1 MCLMLALTGPAGG
14 GAGVGSAP
22 QGRAAGAGA
31 ARAVDALDVRAA
43 TTQVNHTQAINVY
56 NEFVDHANKQAVEKG
71 LPEVYKKFDELTV
84 EDVIGDELQPGVP
97 ADPNS
102 PEIMGVMGEFANFL
116 LVRTKPGGDPYA
128 PLTSAQYFS
137 SFKTVLFKKF
147 KGLAY
152 RSSTPEWYEQLYRG
166 LRMKATV
173 ECIKRGGRVTK
184 KAVGMSTEALKST
197 ALFLLKQDNK
207 SLGYE
212 DRAILVTLYHAVGRG
227 GEVDSST
234 WESAQYDTDRSM
246 LVFDWGESKNGVQ
259 YAMTMHP
266 QNPGEKNDGWLT
278 DWNHAMAGHILQN
291 GISYLFPAYTGM
303 APGGAATKVSKII
316 KKARDGGVDGIPEEM
331 ASHGLRVTG
340 TDVMIAPS
348 LDAIIDSNNAQ
359 MIENFC
365 NELFQPTAIHALL
378 NNQLKH
384 FRNTMAATLLMYYR
398 ETKAALGHNCPLIRA
413 IHGAALDSGLSLGDL
428 PRFADLIM
436 KRFKI
441 VNAQNM
447 TTDKDK
453 AIEFLTN
460 ACVEMLEEQ
469 KEIKATVVGL
479 KDDTNEI
486 KGKLDQVLGA
496 IETLSLTTPRAPSS
510 GSKRRRRHDDIDPE
524 ELDSRLEDGAPTAAA
539 AQPAQ
544 PAAAQPAQPAAA

>member
-1 MCLMLALTGPAGG
+1 
-14 GAGVGSAP
+14 
-22 QGRAAGAGA
+22 
-31 ARAVDALDVRAA
+31 
-43 TTQVNHTQAINVY
+43 
-56 NEFVDHANKQAVEKG
+56 
-71 LPEVYKKFDELTV
+71 
-84 EDVIGDELQPGVP
+84 LQPGVP

-197 ALFLLKQDNK
+197 ALFLPKQDNK

-278 DWNHAMAGHILQN
+278 DWNHAMAGHILCGPRKFSPQN

-303 APGGAATKVSKII
+303 APGGAATRVSKII

-340 TDVMIAPS
+340 TDVMMFNPHLPFMSGITRGGWDCQGDTMLFFYITNKKHVAEAGKVLAGWSDPFMNVRYVGWFKSGLAIPSFTEPLYISPAPPASMPS
-348 LDAIIDSNNAQ
+348 L
-359 MIENFC
+359 
-365 NELFQPTAIHALL
+365 TA
-378 NNQLKH
+378 
-384 FRNTMAATLLMYYR
+384 
-398 ETKAALGHNCPLIRA
+398 
-413 IHGAALDSGLSLGDL
+413 
-428 PRFADLIM
+428 
-436 KRFKI
+436 
-441 VNAQNM
+441 
-447 TTDKDK
+447 TT
-453 AIEFLTN
+453 
-460 ACVEMLEEQ
+460 
-469 KEIKATVVGL
+469 
-479 KDDTNEI
+479 
-486 KGKLDQVLGA
+486 
-496 IETLSLTTPRAPSS
+496 
-510 GSKRRRRHDDIDPE
+510 RR
-524 ELDSRLEDGAPTAAA
+524 
-539 AQPAQ
+539 
-544 PAAAQPAQPAAA
+544 